1 MSQNQNN
8 TIEQTALDR
17 YNKRYDDD
25 AYDAIKLAAITSR
38 SPYYAGFY
46 TPQYS
51 EVAELMN
58 LAIDAALEQCGRVQ
72 YRGAR
77 VKAVL
82 CAASFDKRTLDA
94 LDTFLS
100 AFHSTK
106 SKSQTNSGGVL
117 QQAG

>member
-17 YNKRYDDD
+17 YNEQYDND
-25 AYDAIKLAAITSR
+25 AYGAIKLAAITSHP
-38 SPYYAGFY
+38 PYYTGFY

-58 LAIDAALEQCGRVQ
+58 LAIDAALERCGRVQ

-94 LDTFLS
+94 LEAFL
-100 AFHSTK
+100 
-106 SKSQTNSGGVL
+106 GVFS
-117 QQAG
+117 